1 MHTTCTYNK
10 SELPRLTLMNMFVVG
25 YVTAA
30 VTAADFVNHH
40 FLKVII
46 IHIGGYMPPLAS
58 TGCAAI

>member
-1 MHTTCTYNK
+1 
-10 SELPRLTLMNMFVVG
+10 MNMFVVG

-46 IHIGGYMPPLAS
+46 IDIGGYMPPLADRKS
-58 TGCAAI
+58 VVRERV